1 MTLFEIAK
9 KRKLYEEVEEEEVRN
24 DRFLP
29 IGDIFRSSKRLF
41 TVLNTQLRN
50 ITASN

>member
-9 KRKLYEEVEEEEVRN
+9 KENYMKELEEEEVRN

-29 IGDIFRSSKRLF
+29 IGDIFRS
-41 TVLNTQLRN
+41 
-50 ITASN
+50 